1 MSIPR
6 STVIIVPMIL
16 KIGFTSTMAILGT
29 YNLKSISMDYIL
41 YYIIFGV
48 VKIVW
53 FNEPVKIVYKIG

>member
-1 MSIPR
+1 
-6 STVIIVPMIL
+6 MIL